1 MINFEFK
8 YLSGLHRVIELYMIP
23 YLHFWTYFLQKKKLI
38 FCIIFCI
45 LLYLFCGKLFSPSE
59 IISTNDKH
67 IFIRILVTNLRILCF
82 VIFAIPT
89 ICTPYYQSRL
99 NLNSRNLPF
108 EHTHLFGMRR
118 HLYFSRNNLLRVLTY
133 VWRHCNVKCF

>member
-38 FCIIFCI
+38 FSIYFLHLIVLILWKIIQKCKS
-45 LLYLFCGKLFSPSE
+45 GKFLSPSE

-99 NLNSRNLPF
+99 NLVEICL
-108 EHTHLFGMRR
+108 L
-118 HLYFSRNNLLRVLTY
+118 NLLTFSAWGVTY
-133 VWRHCNVKCF
+133 ILVGIIYWEF